1 VIVAPTADRIVILGG
16 WRPQSLAF
24 GDPLRGYGDCPRLP
38 PRMTCND
45 AVNGELSAKK
55 VSRSTMPG
63 VRQREQFG

>member
-24 GDPLRGYGDCPRLP
+24 GDPIRGCGDCPHQP

-45 AVNGELSAKK
+45 AVNADLRATN
-55 VSRSTMPG
+55 VSHPRMPA
-63 VRQREQFG
+63 VRQRETVG

>member
-1 VIVAPTADRIVILGG
+1 MIMAPTADRIVILGG
-16 WRPQSLAF
+16 WWPQSLAS
-24 GDPLRGYGDCPRLP
+24 GDPIRGCGDCPRQP
-38 PRMTCND
+38 PRMTGNG